1 MTLFHDLDFN
11 LSNLR
16 QFPNAKHR
24 KKIKEILKEGRKAKQ
39 DRATAEAGAL
49 ASDTS
54 SAHASGNVDDKAD
67 SICWFCHADVTNLE
81 NNKCAGCRKV
91 TQLSLCSLQILRHK
105 TIFQA
110 RYCDERCQKAD
121 WGRHGDYC
129 VLVQEKI
136 RNKIEKKIT
145 TSLLFNIKTSQKL
158 RNCPNSRYSK
168 YSRIVKFG

>member
-49 ASDTS
+49 ASDTAGAHGS
-54 SAHASGNVDDKAD
+54 NKASAQTSDTTSSHTSITASDTASAHESGNVDDKAD

-91 TQLSLCSLQILRHK
+91 TQLTLCSLEILKYK
-105 TIFQA
+105 TFFS
-110 RYCDERCQKAD
+110 
-121 WGRHGDYC
+121 G
-129 VLVQEKI
+129 
-136 RNKIEKKIT
+136 
-145 TSLLFNIKTSQKL
+145 SLL
-158 RNCPNSRYSK
+158 
-168 YSRIVKFG
+168 

>member
-49 ASDTS
+49 ASDTAGAHGS
-54 SAHASGNVDDKAD
+54 NKASAQTSDTSSAHCSNTASAHGSNTASACASNTASDTASAHASSIASDAASAHASGNVDDKAD
-67 SICWFCHADVTNLE
+67 SICWFCHGDVTNLE

-91 TQLSLCSLQILRHK
+91 TQLRLCSLEILKYK
-105 TIFQA
+105 TIFS
-110 RYCDERCQKAD
+110 
-121 WGRHGDYC
+121 G
-129 VLVQEKI
+129 
-136 RNKIEKKIT
+136 
-145 TSLLFNIKTSQKL
+145 SLL
-158 RNCPNSRYSK
+158 
-168 YSRIVKFG
+168 

>member
-49 ASDTS
+49 ASDTAGAHGSNKASAQTSDTS
-54 SAHASGNVDDKAD
+54 SAHCSNTASARASNTASGTASAHATGNADDKAD

-91 TQLSLCSLQILRHK
+91 TQLRLCSLEILKYK
-105 TIFQA
+105 TIFS
-110 RYCDERCQKAD
+110 
-121 WGRHGDYC
+121 G
-129 VLVQEKI
+129 
-136 RNKIEKKIT
+136 
-145 TSLLFNIKTSQKL
+145 SLL
-158 RNCPNSRYSK
+158 
-168 YSRIVKFG
+168 

>member
-54 SAHASGNVDDKAD
+54 GAHGSNKASAQTSDTASAHVSNTASDTASAHASGNVDDKAD

-91 TQLSLCSLQILRHK
+91 THNSDCALCRS
-105 TIFQA
+105 
-110 RYCDERCQKAD
+110 
-121 WGRHGDYC
+121 
-129 VLVQEKI
+129 
-136 RNKIEKKIT
+136 
-145 TSLLFNIKTSQKL
+145 
-158 RNCPNSRYSK
+158 
-168 YSRIVKFG
+168 

>member
-54 SAHASGNVDDKAD
+54 GAHGSNKASAQTSDTASAHVSNTASDTASAHASGNVDDKAD

-91 TQLSLCSLQILRHK
+91 TQLRLCSLEILKYK
-105 TIFQA
+105 TIFSGA
-110 RYCDERCQKAD
+110 
-121 WGRHGDYC
+121 
-129 VLVQEKI
+129 
-136 RNKIEKKIT
+136 
-145 TSLLFNIKTSQKL
+145 LL
-158 RNCPNSRYSK
+158 
-168 YSRIVKFG
+168 

>member
-49 ASDTS
+49 ASDTAGAHGS
-54 SAHASGNVDDKAD
+54 NKASAQTSDTSSAHCSNTASAHGSNTASARASNTASNTASAHASGNVDDKAD

-91 TQLSLCSLQILRHK
+91 T
-105 TIFQA
+105 
-110 RYCDERCQKAD
+110 
-121 WGRHGDYC
+121 
-129 VLVQEKI
+129 
-136 RNKIEKKIT
+136 
-145 TSLLFNIKTSQKL
+145 
-158 RNCPNSRYSK
+158 
-168 YSRIVKFG
+168 

>member
-49 ASDTS
+49 ASDTAGANGS
-54 SAHASGNVDDKAD
+54 NKASAQTSDTSSAHGSNTASARASNTASGTASAHASNTASDTASAHASGNVDDKAD

-91 TQLSLCSLQILRHK
+91 TQLRLCSLEILKYK
-105 TIFQA
+105 TIFS
-110 RYCDERCQKAD
+110 
-121 WGRHGDYC
+121 G
-129 VLVQEKI
+129 
-136 RNKIEKKIT
+136 
-145 TSLLFNIKTSQKL
+145 SLL
-158 RNCPNSRYSK
+158 
-168 YSRIVKFG
+168 